1 MLICC
6 KLFGLFAKTLAT
18 GANVFEL
25 VKEKIVVRLFQAN
38 ELAWSLD
45 ICISCDTVEN
55 WTVKFQHELCL
66 RDFRVISQAI
76 CTKLLDILEK
86 YEICYIAFSFVV
98 IALKVK
104 FLHKVL

>member
-25 VKEKIVVRLFQAN
+25 VKEKIVVRLFQAD
-38 ELAWSLD
+38 ELAWILD

-55 WTVKFQHELCL
+55 WTVKLQHELCL
-66 RDFRVISQAI
+66 RDFRVISQSHLYQVARYFGKI
-76 CTKLLDILEK
+76 
-86 YEICYIAFSFVV
+86 
-98 IALKVK
+98 
-104 FLHKVL
+104 